1 MQTKEMK
8 GITLVALVVTIVV
21 LLILAGVSINLIIR
35 DGGIFELTN
44 KASKETSKAS
54 VKEKIQLEAI
64 ESIKYENLGIF
75 DIDLFEDNL
84 NKKLGIAEDKI
95 IEEEENIIVRTDG
108 YKITVNKDGQVDN
121 IEDDDG
127 IDNTKQP
134 NTEYKNRTI
143 EENYNAISGLTK
155 KLFDYPFQYQA
166 AFDTED
172 YKTAECGCGKYKE
185 IFDKAVEM
193 GLATTYTEADEIKE
207 MGKDDSG
214 KDVVKAEAMI
224 VPIVEPS
231 MVYYKFECKNEEQ
244 KPGGKIPMAFALNY
258 GITFDG
264 KKYFDSRKP
273 NFYKPGGDFE
283 SAYAW
288 LGQDWVDK
296 GYTMLS
302 ARSIPLYPT
311 IPISQLEQIY
321 HFKIQVVTANNFR
334 KAIRALNLDLR
345 QYRGLC
351 AHPIR

>member
-44 KASKETSKAS
+44 KTSKETSKAS

-64 ESIKYENLGIF
+64 DSIKYENLGIF
-75 DIDLFEDNL
+75 DIDLFKDNL

-108 YKITVNKDGQVDN
+108 YKLTVNKDGQVEN
-121 IEDDDG
+121 IEEDDG
-127 IDNTKQP
+127 IDNQP

-155 KLFDYPFQYQA
+155 KLFDYRDHA
-166 AFDTED
+166 EAETED

-214 KDVVKAEAMI
+214 NDVVKAEAMI

-231 MVYYKFECKNEEQ
+231 MVYYEFVCKNEEQ
-244 KPGGKIPMAFALNY
+244 KPGVIPMAFSLNY
-258 GITFDG
+258 EITFDG
-264 KKYFDSRKP
+264 KKYFDSGYP
-273 NFYKPGGDFE
+273 NNHKPGGDTE

-288 LGQDWVDK
+288 LGQDWGDK

-302 ARSIPLYPT
+302 ARATQYPEL
-311 IPISQLEQIY
+311 PISVLKQIY
-321 HFKIQVVTANNFR
+321 HFKVQVVTANNLR